1 MLQCQKEQIEK
12 LLYKS
17 RGIAPEKT
25 AELLEV
31 VEELQQK
38 EVKNHEKSGHRE
50 NSRPLLQ
57 EG

>member
-1 MLQCQKEQIEK
+1 MLQYQKEQIEK

-38 EVKNHEKSGHRE
+38 EVKSHEKSEYRE
-50 NSRPLLQ
+50 NRSSLLRK
-57 EG
+57 G

>member
-1 MLQCQKEQIEK
+1 MLQHQKEQVEK

-17 RGIAPEKT
+17 RGIAPEET

-31 VEELQQK
+31 VEKLQQE
-38 EVKNHEKSGHRE
+38 EVKSHEKSGYRE
-50 NSRPLLQ
+50 DCSTLLH

>member
-1 MLQCQKEQIEK
+1 LLQYQKELIEK

-31 VEELQQK
+31 VEKLQQK
-38 EVKNHEKSGHRE
+38 EVKNHEKSEYRE
-50 NSRPLLQ
+50 DRRSLLH